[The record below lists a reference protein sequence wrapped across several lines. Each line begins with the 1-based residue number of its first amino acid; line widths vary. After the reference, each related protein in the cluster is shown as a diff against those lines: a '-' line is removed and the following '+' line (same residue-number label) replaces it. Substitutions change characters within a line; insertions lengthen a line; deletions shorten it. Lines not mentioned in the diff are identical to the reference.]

1 MNRNLKIRDVLP
13 DLAQILSLFHRLT
26 NSRQEMRAF
35 NRATMPQMKIASRIF
50 TSPSKGVLAKDIA
63 TSVGVTPGAVSQ
75 TIALLERDGLVER
88 KPDDSDRRA
97 VRIVLTRKGR
107 GIYLRKIAGYQS
119 LCDRL
124 FADIPASE
132 QEVFASVLQR
142 MRSRLDD
149 EFHRRAAKA
158 PPAAAQPAT

>member
-35 NRATMPQMKIASRIF
+35 NRATMPQMKIANRIF
-50 TSPSKGVLAKDIA
+50 TSPSKGVLSKDIA
-63 TSVGVTPGAVSQ
+63 ASVGVTPGAVSQ

-88 KPDDSDRRA
+88 KPDESDRRA

-107 GIYLRKIAGYQS
+107 GLYLRRIASYQS

-124 FADIPASE
+124 FAGIPDAE
-132 QEVFASVLQR
+132 QEVFASVLAR
-142 MRSRLDD
+142 MHAQLDS
-149 EFHRRAAKA
+149 EFQRRAAEA
-158 PPAAAQPAT
+158 SPAT